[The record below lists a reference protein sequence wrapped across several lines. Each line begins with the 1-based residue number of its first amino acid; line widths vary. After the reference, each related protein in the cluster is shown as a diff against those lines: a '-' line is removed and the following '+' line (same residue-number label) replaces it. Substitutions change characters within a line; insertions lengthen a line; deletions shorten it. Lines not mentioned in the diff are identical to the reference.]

1 MIAKTLSACITTEKV
16 DELRDFYVD
25 HFGAKVTFDC
35 GWYVNLQFGEE
46 ISELQFIAQQESVP
60 PACNPAGLMYNF
72 CVEDVDAE
80 HNRLKDEGLVAV
92 MPLED
97 HPWGDRGIAILDPNE
112 VTLHI
117 YSDREPSDE
126 FKQYVRGGSL

>member
-1 MIAKTLSACITTEKV
+1 M
-16 DELRDFYVD
+16 
-25 HFGAKVTFDC
+25 
-35 GWYVNLQFGEE
+35 
-46 ISELQFIAQQESVP
+46 P

-92 MPLED
+92 MPLEA

-126 FKQYVRGGSL
+126 FKQYDRG